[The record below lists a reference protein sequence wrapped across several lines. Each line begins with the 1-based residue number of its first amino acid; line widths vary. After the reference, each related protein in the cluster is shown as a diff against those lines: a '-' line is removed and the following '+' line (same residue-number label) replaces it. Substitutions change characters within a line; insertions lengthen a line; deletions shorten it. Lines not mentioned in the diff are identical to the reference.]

1 VRVAVYQPQYLP
13 RLHYM
18 NRALDADVFVVLDSA
33 QFTRKLKHHAPEGSA
48 AADGATVHP
57 SYQAHTP
64 IRLASGRHLL
74 TVPVRHRGSRT
85 SIMRAQVADPE
96 QWVATHLRS
105 LHSGYANAPEYPA
118 RAPELAELLERHHD
132 SLAELNLRTLLWAL
146 ATLLQLDL
154 PATELTLD
162 AVNAGL
168 AAQDQVRL
176 RRVVPASGMAAERPA
191 GRQQGNAWI
200 AALCQELG
208 ATEYLCGGTAAGNY
222 MDKEFFVSRGI
233 EPVLQ
238 SWHCGAYTQQFA
250 DRHPFMP
257 NLSIVDLLLNVDAAA
272 ARAVV
277 RPA

>member
-1 VRVAVYQPQYLP
+1 
-13 RLHYM
+13 
-18 NRALDADVFVVLDSA
+18 LDADVFILLDSA
-33 QFTRKLKHHAPEGSA
+33 QFTRKLKHHAP
-48 AADGATVHP
+48 DGEATVHP

-74 TVPVRHRGSRT
+74 TVPIRHGGSRN
-85 SIMRAQVADPE
+85 SIAQARVAAPE
-96 QWVATHLRS
+96 EWVPTHLRS
-105 LHSGYANAPEYPA
+105 LHSGYAGAASYQA
-118 RAPELAELLERHHD
+118 RAPDLETLLDRPHD
-132 SLAELNLRTLLWAL
+132 SLAELNVRTLLWAL
-146 ATLLQLDL
+146 ATLLELDV
-154 PATELTLD
+154 PVRQLTLD

-168 AAQDQVRL
+168 AAQPFARL
-176 RRVVPASGMAAERPA
+176 RRVVLASELAAERPA

-200 AALCQELG
+200 VALCRAVG

-238 SWHCGAYTQQFA
+238 SWHGGSYRQQFT
-250 DRHPFMP
+250 DRQPFTP
-257 NLSIVDLLLNVDAAA
+257 NLSIVDLLLNVPVAA